1 MKRRFYVQF
10 IIVSLAIMAGMTM
23 KSYALEVTVAT
34 QEGVNLV
41 YELNEESKD
50 CSVSRIENF
59 KYRGSITVP
68 STIEYEGKQWNVTSI
83 YSYAFEGSYI
93 SAINITE
100 GVHTIGR
107 GAFSNCQ
114 LQSICIPKSL
124 KTIEDEAFERCPL
137 SSVYITDLGAWCNKS
152 GRIGAIYGIP
162 HLYLNGVEIRDL
174 VIPNDVET
182 ISEHAFQSCKG
193 LTSVTIPDNVTSIE
207 RSAFSYCTNLTCVIM
222 GNGVTSIGQG
232 AFSNCD
238 SLTDVMIGKSVTS
251 IDLEAFY
258 GCSGLKSIAISNNVT
273 SIGSNAFKY
282 CSNLERVINLS
293 NVVLDFGSEVK
304 QYNIDNLI
312 DAIIPNHTYTYSG
325 VAPELMLGDWVP
337 DVSISSTFDSSKLA
351 TEAGQHSVV
360 IPIVCNYTTP
370 SFEKEYLYEY
380 TITKKDLKVT
390 SHSSRSY
397 GEENPFFPMEYEGF
411 VNNETESVISVRPIG
426 TTNAKI
432 TSTVGTYPIT
442 ISGGMA
448 TNYEFIYETG
458 ALTVTKA
465 VLSAKVK
472 DATRTYGAQNP
483 TFTMEYYGLK
493 NDEKTPTWSTQ
504 PTFQT
509 EATQYSDVGQYEI
522 TASSGIAVNYELSEI
537 VPGTLTI
544 KQAPLTIRA
553 NHKEKQYYSENPM
566 FSYTCYGFKN
576 GEDNSV
582 LTKEPQLSST
592 ATFSSKVGRYE
603 IEVSDAT
610 SPNYSISFV
619 NGTLTIT
626 PRTLT
631 ASVGNYSRFYN
642 EENPTFE
649 VQYSGFVGGEDESVI
664 KTKATASTTATKT
677 SDVGTYPIQVTG
689 GSADNYNFSYT
700 SGTLTIDKAEQTLSW
715 EQDLTNLKVGD
726 QVELKA
732 TASSG
737 LPITYM
743 MDSSSQAE
751 IYTAGTKTYLDC
763 LSSGNLRIRAVQDGN
778 QNYDASPRA
787 SQAIII
793 KEETLEDQILTII
806 QADNGSISTKV
817 GKGRKYTFTIT
828 AWEGWNIHSV
838 SYNDEDVTGQLD
850 ETGTFTT
857 PAINENATLIVAY
870 EEDGGNAVKA
880 LSSSP
885 VRIQGTSFGARVTGV
900 NHGDVIQ
907 VYTLDGVL
915 QKSIKADN
923 HVTDILLTEQ
933 KIYIIKAGNKTVK
946 LSI

>member
-1 MKRRFYVQF
+1 MKRRFYIQF

-23 KSYALEVTVAT
+23 KSYAIQATVAT

-41 YELNEESKD
+41 YVLNEESKD
-50 CSVSRIENF
+50 CSVVYIVNEQYS
-59 KYRGSITVP
+59 GQITIP
-68 STIEYEGKQWNVTSI
+68 SYIEYEGKLWNVTRI
-83 YSYAFEGSYI
+83 EAYTFK
-93 SAINITE
+93 
-100 GVHTIGR
+100 
-107 GAFSNCQ
+107 NCN
-114 LQSICIPKSL
+114 
-124 KTIEDEAFERCPL
+124 L
-137 SSVYITDLGAWCNKS
+137 SSVI
-152 GRIGAIYGIP
+152 
-162 HLYLNGVEIRDL
+162 
-174 VIPNDVET
+174 
-182 ISEHAFQSCKG
+182 ISE
-193 LTSVTIPDNVTSIE
+193 
-207 RSAFSYCTNLTCVIM
+207 
-222 GNGVTSIGQG
+222 GVTSIG
-232 AFSNCD
+232 
-238 SLTDVMIGKSVTS
+238 K
-251 IDLEAFY
+251 EAFY
-258 GCSGLKSIAISNNVT
+258 GCKYLNSVSIPSSLTSVEEEAFYECEQIEAVHITDLAAWCNIDYKSRSSTLSGTRLTGHLYLSNQEVTDLVLPNGITTIASHAFYGYRGIRSVTIPNSVT
-273 SIGSNAFKY
+273 SIGLNALALPD
-282 CSNLERVINLS
+282 LERVINLS
-293 NVVLDFGSEVK
+293 YVALDFGSKVK
-304 QYNIDNLI
+304 QYNLDNLI

-325 VAPELMLGDWVP
+325 VTPELVFGDLIP
-337 DVSISSTFDSSKLA
+337 DVGISSTFDSSKLA
-351 TEAGQHSVV
+351 TEVGQHSVV
-360 IPIVCNYTTP
+360 IPISCNFANP

-390 SHSSRSY
+390 SHSSRPY

-448 TNYEFIYETG
+448 TNYEFIYEKG

-493 NDEKTPTWSTQ
+493 NGETTPTWTTQ

-509 EATQYSDVGQYEI
+509 EATQYSGVGQYEI
-522 TASSGIAVNYELSEI
+522 TASSGTAVNYELGEI

-553 NHKEKQYYSENPM
+553 NHMEKQYYSENPM

-649 VQYSGFVGGEDESVI
+649 VQYSGFVGGEDESVLSG
-664 KTKATASTTATKT
+664 KATASTTANKAT
-677 SDVGTYPIQVTG
+677 DVGTYPINVIG

-700 SGTLTIDKAEQTLSW
+700 SGILTINKAEQTLSW

-743 MDSSSQAE
+743 MDSNSQAE
-751 IYTAGTKTYLDC
+751 IYTAGTRTYLDC

-778 QNYDASPRA
+778 QNYDASARV

-793 KEETLEDQILTII
+793 KEENQDDQTLTII
-806 QADNGSISTKV
+806 QADNGSVSTKV
-817 GKGRKYTFTIT
+817 GKGSKYTFTIT

-838 SYNDEDVTGQLD
+838 TYNDEDVTTQLD

-885 VRIQGTSFGARVTGV
+885 VRIHGTSFGARVTGV

-923 HVTDILLTEQ
+923 HVTDIPLAKQ
-933 KIYIIKAGNKTVK
+933 NIYIIKACDKTVK